1 MVNLWLMTLKIRVGE
16 IALKEHASM
25 HWKYYRNATGIS
37 NHWIGIWNGTVRPF
51 QLVFLFLVRVFQ
63 GIDMGGQVLS
73 NLETKYFDTKQYS
86 SLTPYTTAK

>member
-37 NHWIGIWNGTVRPF
+37 NRWIGIWNGTVRPF
-51 QLVFLFLVRVFQ
+51 QLVFLFLVRVSRALTQ
-63 GIDMGGQVLS
+63 AGGYLA
-73 NLETKYFDTKQYS
+73 T
-86 SLTPYTTAK
+86 